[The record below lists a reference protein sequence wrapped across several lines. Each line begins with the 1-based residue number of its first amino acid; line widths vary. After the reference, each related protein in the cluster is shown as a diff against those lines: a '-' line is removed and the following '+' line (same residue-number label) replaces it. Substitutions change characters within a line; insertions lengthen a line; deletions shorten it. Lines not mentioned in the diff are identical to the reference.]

1 MNYSMEETEDGG
13 WEYQI
18 ESDDREI
25 RSELYQ
31 FGATVVAVDKYLEE
45 GQVKAVYRYVLPPNE
60 TGGEDNVEQFIRGY
74 YGEMTESEFDVDW
87 RASVKEFNTMV
98 EFKNKVDE

>member
-1 MNYSMEETEDGG
+1 MEETEDGG

-18 ESDDREI
+18 EKGEREI

-31 FGATVVAVDKYLEE
+31 FGATVVAVDKYLEG
-45 GQVKAVYRYVLPPNE
+45 GQVKAVYRYVLPPNQ
-60 TGGEDNVEQFIRGY
+60 TGGEDNVEQFIREY

-87 RASVKEFNTMV
+87 EASISEFNKMV
-98 EFKNKVDE
+98 EYKNEADE